1 MSGCPYRTV
10 SRRPETAIVVIS
22 ASDDLAL
29 VADLMRT
36 VVERKSYLLKQS
48 IYYVLGL
55 VRIIEAM
62 YEGHTILDSGI
73 IQRMA
78 TCSASTPTISTPASM
93 TQSKICYV
101 SWLKDVTTANCS
113 KRSA

>member
-1 MSGCPYRTV
+1 M
-10 SRRPETAIVVIS
+10 VIS
-22 ASDDLAL
+22 ASEDLAL

-55 VRIIEAM
+55 VRIIEAV
-62 YEGHTILDSGI
+62 YEGHTILDQGI

-78 TCSASTPTISTPASM
+78 RLFCKHATTSTPA
-93 TQSKICYV
+93 
-101 SWLKDVTTANCS
+101 
-113 KRSA
+113 

>member
-1 MSGCPYRTV
+1 M
-10 SRRPETAIVVIS
+10 VIS
-22 ASDDLAL
+22 ASEDLAL

-55 VRIIEAM
+55 VRIIEAV
-62 YEGHTILDSGI
+62 YEGHTILDRGI

-78 TCSASTPTISTPASM
+78 RLFCKHATTSTPA
-93 TQSKICYV
+93 
-101 SWLKDVTTANCS
+101 
-113 KRSA
+113 

>member
-1 MSGCPYRTV
+1 MSGCPYWTV

-22 ASDDLAL
+22 ANDDLAL
-29 VADLMRT
+29 VADLMQT
-36 VVERKSYLLKQS
+36 VVERKFYLLKQS

-55 VRIIEAM
+55 VRIIEAV

-78 TCSASTPTISTPASM
+78 RLFCKHATISTPA
-93 TQSKICYV
+93 
-101 SWLKDVTTANCS
+101 
-113 KRSA
+113 

>member
-1 MSGCPYRTV
+1 V
-10 SRRPETAIVVIS
+10 AIS
-22 ASDDLAL
+22 ASEDLAL

-55 VRIIEAM
+55 VRIIEAV
-62 YEGHTILDSGI
+62 YEGHTILDPGI

-78 TCSASTPTISTPASM
+78 RLFCKHATTSTPA
-93 TQSKICYV
+93 
-101 SWLKDVTTANCS
+101 
-113 KRSA
+113 

>member
-1 MSGCPYRTV
+1 MSGCPYWTV

-48 IYYVLGL
+48 IYDVLGM
-55 VRIIEAM
+55 VRIIEAVDKD
-62 YEGHTILDSGI
+62 HTILDSGI
-73 IQRMA
+73 IERM
-78 TCSASTPTISTPASM
+78 PR
-93 TQSKICYV
+93 
-101 SWLKDVTTANCS
+101 LF
-113 KRSA
+113 